1 MAEVRVCALANWG
14 EGGLLGQCSHP
25 NSLVSRCCVQSPQ
38 RVFDPCD
45 LRLVTHIKGL
55 GEKGWVTLRWSSLWL
70 TLHTPGVKGETETGV
85 LADPNKLE
93 AAILVGEDVQQALVV
108 TCPELG
114 LLVRHAE
121 QIGVQL

>member
-1 MAEVRVCALANWG
+1 M
-14 EGGLLGQCSHP
+14 
-25 NSLVSRCCVQSPQ
+25 
-38 RVFDPCD
+38 
-45 LRLVTHIKGL
+45 
-55 GEKGWVTLRWSSLWL
+55 TLRWSSPRVGPPPKDSQGM
-70 TLHTPGVKGETETGV
+70 HRQGV

-93 AAILVGEDVQQALVV
+93 AAVSVGEDVQQALVV

>member
-1 MAEVRVCALANWG
+1 MN
-14 EGGLLGQCSHP
+14 P

-38 RVFDPCD
+38 GVFDPCD
-45 LRLVTHIKGL
+45 LRLVTHIKG
-55 GEKGWVTLRWSSLWL
+55 
-70 TLHTPGVKGETETGV
+70 
-85 LADPNKLE
+85 PNKLE

-121 QIGVQL
+121 QIGVQLEPLQDAIGSTIKYHKTVVLTT